1 MIGRQAVINDSQS
14 APLAFAATSV
24 FPTDLSKPTGA
35 GHHVAHFRVGQI
47 VAEEA
52 REQRGLQAEQFHWQ
66 CIRKLRTLSRLGL
79 RYAIAHRAKETILTV
94 AVHVRCDTITGVIR
108 PGCEAET

>member
-1 MIGRQAVINDSQS
+1 MTLSPPRLPLPRRASSQRTFQN
-14 APLAFAATSV
+14 PPVPGITS
-24 FPTDLSKPTGA
+24 PISG
-35 GHHVAHFRVGQI
+35 I